1 MGNRHHAVKTSHQK
15 DMLAPMRPF
24 LPGDIIQ
31 FLPDEDV
38 PLMLVIDAGEMWD
51 EKRRLNLVNIS
62 TIDMGRTKV
71 LTHQVNPELF
81 RVVAR

>member
-1 MGNRHHAVKTSHQK
+1 
-15 DMLAPMRPF
+15 MLAPMRPF

-31 FLPDEDV
+31 FFLPDDDV
-38 PLMLVIDAGEMWD
+38 PPMLVIDAGEMWWD

-71 LTHQVNPELF
+71 LPHQVNPELF

>member
-1 MGNRHHAVKTSHQK
+1 
-15 DMLAPMRPF
+15 MLEPMRPF

-31 FLPDEDV
+31 FLPDEDD
-38 PLMLVIDAGEMWD
+38 PLMLVIDAGEMWGD
-51 EKRRLNLVNIS
+51 EKRRLNLVEIS

-81 RVVAR
+81 RVAAR

>member
-1 MGNRHHAVKTSHQK
+1 MNTHPSK
-15 DMLAPMRPF
+15 PF
-24 LPGDIIQ
+24 LPGDIIEYYT
-31 FLPDEDV
+31 PDDDV
-38 PLMLVIDAGEMWD
+38 PLMLVIDAGEMWGD

-81 RVVAR
+81 RVAAR

>member
-1 MGNRHHAVKTSHQK
+1 MNTHPSNH
-15 DMLAPMRPF
+15 F
-24 LPGDIIQ
+24 LPGDVIEYYT
-31 FLPDEDV
+31 PDDDV
-38 PLMLVIDAGEMWD
+38 PLMLVIDAGEMWWD

-71 LTHQVNPELF
+71 LPRQVNPELF

>member
-1 MGNRHHAVKTSHQK
+1 
-15 DMLAPMRPF
+15 MRPF

-31 FLPDEDV
+31 FLPDEDD
-38 PLMLVIDAGEMWD
+38 PLMLVIDAGEMWGD
-51 EKRRLNLVNIS
+51 EKRRLNLVEIS

-81 RVVAR
+81 RIAAR

>member
-1 MGNRHHAVKTSHQK
+1 MNTHPSK
-15 DMLAPMRPF
+15 PF

-31 FLPDEDV
+31 FLPDEDD
-38 PLMLVIDAGEMWD
+38 PLMLVIDAGEMWGD

-71 LTHQVNPELF
+71 LPRQVNPELF